1 MSNQYSDSETLTRKR
16 TLSGVELYLKSAF
29 KTELENIDS
38 RKERHTEEDK
48 IVIKYLEK
56 RIKEMN

>member
-56 RIKEMN
+56 